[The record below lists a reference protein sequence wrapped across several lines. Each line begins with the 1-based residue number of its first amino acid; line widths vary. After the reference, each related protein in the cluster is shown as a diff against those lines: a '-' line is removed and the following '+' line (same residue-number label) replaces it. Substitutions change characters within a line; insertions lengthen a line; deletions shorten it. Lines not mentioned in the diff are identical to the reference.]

1 MQEVTLFATCVN
13 ELPRQ
18 KERVLLLRQC
28 RNRTAITR
36 WNSCIAWFRLV
47 PKVAMYY
54 YYYVL
59 VIGMISVPSPVKF
72 LAKIEI
78 FCEYIL
84 FCF

>member
-54 YYYVL
+54 FVL
-59 VIGMISVPSPVKF
+59 RIGNWYDFRSVT
-72 LAKIEI
+72 
-78 FCEYIL
+78 CEVSSED
-84 FCF
+84 